1 MIAQDRLYLE
11 LLFVGALL
19 LVILLVNNI
28 FLYKQKITDYI
39 SRMTIAGIVMCAFE
53 IAWALVEGH
62 PNLNAVAY
70 ITGCGYCISFV
81 LFTAFLNRYLIDR
94 FGIKINK
101 IRLIICYVIPITA
114 FALICTSTPWT
125 HLVFKMTETGQVQ
138 EMILFGTLFYG
149 LLFVY
154 TFSPILLAIYFLTI
168 GKKKRPKNGEIP
180 ASLFV
185 FCIMTPILYWLEE
198 LILGEKLSNY
208 ENLSLPVSI
217 ALVYLVTNVST
228 HTVLKSRAKVEAIE
242 TDLRIASKIQ
252 TDALPPTTPEF
263 DKYLNIDMK
272 CCLNTAKE
280 VGGDFYDYFFIDE
293 NRMCFLIAD
302 VSGKGTPAALFMMTA
317 KTIIKDYA
325 LFKESTSEILNE
337 ANVRLCENNKES
349 MFATVWIGILDI
361 RTMTLQYTNAGHNY
375 PILQRKGK
383 GCEELETVHGLM
395 LAAFENTQYD
405 QSEIHLEKGDRL
417 LLYTDGATEAH
428 NKDNELYGV
437 EKVEK
442 MLEDTRDCSG
452 EETLNKMVDD
462 INSFAKGISQF
473 DDITMVII
481 SIKE

>member
-1 MIAQDRLYLE
+1 ML
-11 LLFVGALL
+11 
-19 LVILLVNNI
+19 
-28 FLYKQKITDYI
+28 LYKQKVTDYI
-39 SRMTIAGIVMCAFE
+39 SLMTIAGIVMCAFE
-53 IAWALVEGH
+53 IAWMVAEKH
-62 PNLNAVAY
+62 PELNTFAY
-70 ITGCGYCISFV
+70 VTGCGYCISFV
-81 LFTAFLNRYLIDR
+81 VFVALLNLYLVNR

-101 IRLIICYVIPITA
+101 RRLIIGYIIPITA
-114 FALICTSTPWT
+114 FALICISTPWT
-125 HLVFKMTETGQVQ
+125 HLVFKMTETGKVQ
-138 EMILFGTLFYG
+138 EMVLFGTLFDG
-149 LLFVY
+149 LLYFYV
-154 TFSPILLAIYFLTI
+154 FSPIIMAIYFLTI
-168 GKKKRPKNGEIP
+168 GKKRRPENGEIP
-180 ASLFV
+180 ASMFV
-185 FCIMTPILYWLEE
+185 FCIMIPILYWLEVLLLGDE
-198 LILGEKLSNY
+198 LVGY

-228 HTVLKSRAKVEAIE
+228 QSVLKSRAKVEAIE

-263 DKYLNIDMK
+263 DKYINIDMK

-280 VGGDFYDYFFIDE
+280 VGGDFYDYFFIDK

-325 LFKESTSEILNE
+325 LIKESTSEILNE

-395 LAAFENTQYD
+395 LAGFETTQYK

-417 LLYTDGATEAH
+417 LLYTDGVTEAH
-428 NKDNELYGV
+428 SQNNEMYGV

-462 INSFAKGISQF
+462 INSFAKGVSQF

>member
-1 MIAQDRLYLE
+1 MIALDRLYLE

-53 IAWALVEGH
+53 IAWMMVSEH
-62 PNLNAVAY
+62 PEINTVAY
-70 ITGCGYCISFV
+70 IAGCGYCISFV
-81 LFTAFLNRYLIDR
+81 LFVAFLNRYLIDR
-94 FGIKINK
+94 IGIEINRT
-101 IRLIICYVIPITA
+101 RLVIGYIIPVIV
-114 FALICTSTPWT
+114 FALLCISTPWT
-125 HLVFKMTETGQVQ
+125 HLLFKMTETGQVQ
-138 EMILFGTLFYG
+138 EMILFETLFVG
-149 LLFVY
+149 LLYFYV
-154 TFSPILLAIYFLTI
+154 FSPILLAIYFLTI

-337 ANVRLCENNKES
+337 ANIRLCENNKES

-395 LAAFENTQYD
+395 LAAFENTQYN

-437 EKVEK
+437 ERVER

-452 EETLNKMVDD
+452 ETTLDRMVEN
-462 INSFAKGISQF
+462 INTFAKGVSQF

>member
-1 MIAQDRLYLE
+1 MIAEDRLYLE
-11 LLFVGALL
+11 LLFVGAIL
-19 LVILLVNNI
+19 LVILLVNNML
-28 FLYKQKITDYI
+28 LYKQKVTDYI
-39 SRMTIAGIVMCAFE
+39 SLMTIAGIVMCAFE
-53 IAWALVEGH
+53 IAWMVAEKH
-62 PNLNAVAY
+62 PELNTFAY
-70 ITGCGYCISFV
+70 VTGCGYCISFV
-81 LFTAFLNRYLIDR
+81 VFVALLNLYLVNR

-101 IRLIICYVIPITA
+101 RRLIIGYIIPITA
-114 FALICTSTPWT
+114 FALICISTPWT
-125 HLVFKMTETGQVQ
+125 HLVFKMTETGKVQ
-138 EMILFGTLFYG
+138 EMVLFGTLFDG
-149 LLFVY
+149 LLYFYV
-154 TFSPILLAIYFLTI
+154 FSPIIMAIYFLTI
-168 GKKKRPKNGEIP
+168 GKKRRPENGEIP
-180 ASLFV
+180 ASMFV
-185 FCIMTPILYWLEE
+185 FCIMIPILYWLEVLLLGDE
-198 LILGEKLSNY
+198 LVGY

-228 HTVLKSRAKVEAIE
+228 QSVLKSRAKVEAIE
-242 TDLRIASKIQ
+242 TDLRIAAKIQ

-280 VGGDFYDYFFIDE
+280 VGGDFYDYFFIDK

-325 LFKESTSEILNE
+325 LIKESTSEILNE

-395 LAAFENTQYD
+395 LAGFETTQYK

-428 NKDNELYGV
+428 NKNNELYGV

-452 EETLNKMVDD
+452 EETLNKMIDD
-462 INSFAKGISQF
+462 INSFAKGVSQF

>member
-1 MIAQDRLYLE
+1 MAAQDRLYLE

-53 IAWALVEGH
+53 IAWMMVSEH
-62 PNLNAVAY
+62 PEINTVAY
-70 ITGCGYCISFV
+70 IAGCGYCISFV
-81 LFTAFLNRYLIDR
+81 LFAAFLNRYLIDR
-94 FGIKINK
+94 IGIEINRT
-101 IRLIICYVIPITA
+101 RLVIGYIIPVIV
-114 FALICTSTPWT
+114 FALLCISTPWT
-125 HLVFKMTETGQVQ
+125 HLLFKMTETGQVQ
-138 EMILFGTLFYG
+138 EMILFETLFVG
-149 LLFVY
+149 LLYFYV
-154 TFSPILLAIYFLTI
+154 FSPILLAIYFLTI

-395 LAAFENTQYD
+395 LAAFDNTQYD

-437 EKVEK
+437 ERVER

-452 EETLNKMVDD
+452 ETTLDRMVEN
-462 INSFAKGISQF
+462 INTFAKGVSQF

>member
-53 IAWALVEGH
+53 IAWMMVSEH
-62 PNLNAVAY
+62 PEINTVAY
-70 ITGCGYCISFV
+70 IAGCGYCISFV
-81 LFTAFLNRYLIDR
+81 LFAAFLNRYLIDR
-94 FGIKINK
+94 IGIEINRT
-101 IRLIICYVIPITA
+101 RLVIGYIIPVIV
-114 FALICTSTPWT
+114 FALLCISTPWT
-125 HLVFKMTETGQVQ
+125 HLLFKMTETGQVQ
-138 EMILFGTLFYG
+138 EMILFETLFAG
-149 LLFVY
+149 LLYFYV
-154 TFSPILLAIYFLTI
+154 FSPILLAIYFLTI

-198 LILGEKLSNY
+198 LILGEKLSDY

-317 KTIIKDYA
+317 KTIIKDCA

-395 LAAFENTQYD
+395 LAAFENTQYN

-437 EKVEK
+437 ERVER

-452 EETLNKMVDD
+452 ETTLDRMVEN
-462 INSFAKGISQF
+462 INTFAKDVSQF

>member
-53 IAWALVEGH
+53 IAWMMVSEH
-62 PNLNAVAY
+62 PEINTVAY
-70 ITGCGYCISFV
+70 IAGCGYCISFV
-81 LFTAFLNRYLIDR
+81 LFAAFLNRYLIDR
-94 FGIKINK
+94 IGIEINRT
-101 IRLIICYVIPITA
+101 RLVIGYIIPVIV
-114 FALICTSTPWT
+114 FALLCISTPWT
-125 HLVFKMTETGQVQ
+125 HLLFKMTETGQVQ
-138 EMILFGTLFYG
+138 EMILFETLFVG
-149 LLFVY
+149 LLYFYV
-154 TFSPILLAIYFLTI
+154 FSPILLAIYFLTI

-180 ASLFV
+180 VSLFV

-395 LAAFENTQYD
+395 LAAFENTQYN

-417 LLYTDGATEAH
+417 LLYTDGTTEAH

-437 EKVEK
+437 ERVER
-442 MLEDTRDCSG
+442 MLEETRDCSG
-452 EETLNKMVDD
+452 ETTLDRMVEN
-462 INSFAKGISQF
+462 INTFAKGVSQF

>member
-1 MIAQDRLYLE
+1 
-11 LLFVGALL
+11 
-19 LVILLVNNI
+19 
-28 FLYKQKITDYI
+28 
-39 SRMTIAGIVMCAFE
+39 
-53 IAWALVEGH
+53 
-62 PNLNAVAY
+62 
-70 ITGCGYCISFV
+70 
-81 LFTAFLNRYLIDR
+81 
-94 FGIKINK
+94 
-101 IRLIICYVIPITA
+101 
-114 FALICTSTPWT
+114 
-125 HLVFKMTETGQVQ
+125 
-138 EMILFGTLFYG
+138 
-149 LLFVY
+149 
-154 TFSPILLAIYFLTI
+154 
-168 GKKKRPKNGEIP
+168 
-180 ASLFV
+180 
-185 FCIMTPILYWLEE
+185 
-198 LILGEKLSNY
+198 
-208 ENLSLPVSI
+208 
-217 ALVYLVTNVST
+217 
-228 HTVLKSRAKVEAIE
+228 
-242 TDLRIASKIQ
+242 
-252 TDALPPTTPEF
+252 
-263 DKYLNIDMK
+263 MK
-272 CCLNTAKE
+272 CSLNTAKE

-462 INSFAKGISQF
+462 INSFAKGVSQF

>member
-53 IAWALVEGH
+53 IAWMMVSEH
-62 PNLNAVAY
+62 PEINTVAY
-70 ITGCGYCISFV
+70 IAGCGYCISFV
-81 LFTAFLNRYLIDR
+81 LFAAFLNRYLIDR
-94 FGIKINK
+94 IGIEINRT
-101 IRLIICYVIPITA
+101 RLVIGYIIPVIV
-114 FALICTSTPWT
+114 FALLCISTPWT
-125 HLVFKMTETGQVQ
+125 HLLFIMTETGQVQ
-138 EMILFGTLFYG
+138 EMILFETLFAG
-149 LLFVY
+149 LLYFYV
-154 TFSPILLAIYFLTI
+154 FSPILLAIYFLTI

-395 LAAFENTQYD
+395 LAAFENTQYN

-437 EKVEK
+437 ERVER

-452 EETLNKMVDD
+452 ETTLDRMVEN
-462 INSFAKGISQF
+462 INTFAKGVSQF

>member
-1 MIAQDRLYLE
+1 MIAEDRLYLE
-11 LLFVGALL
+11 LLFVGAIL
-19 LVILLVNNI
+19 LVILLVNNML
-28 FLYKQKITDYI
+28 LYKQKVTDYI
-39 SRMTIAGIVMCAFE
+39 SLMTIAGIVMCAFE
-53 IAWALVEGH
+53 IAWMVAEKH
-62 PNLNAVAY
+62 PELNTFAY
-70 ITGCGYCISFV
+70 VTGCGYCISFV
-81 LFTAFLNRYLIDR
+81 VFVALLNLYLVNR

-101 IRLIICYVIPITA
+101 RRLIIGYIIPITA
-114 FALICTSTPWT
+114 FALICISTPWT
-125 HLVFKMTETGQVQ
+125 HLVFKMTETGKVQ
-138 EMILFGTLFYG
+138 EMVLFGTLFDG
-149 LLFVY
+149 LLYFYV
-154 TFSPILLAIYFLTI
+154 FSPIIMAIYFLTI
-168 GKKKRPKNGEIP
+168 GKKRRPENGEIP
-180 ASLFV
+180 ASMFV
-185 FCIMTPILYWLEE
+185 FCIMIPILYWLEVLLLGDE
-198 LILGEKLSNY
+198 LVGY

-228 HTVLKSRAKVEAIE
+228 QSVLKSRAKVEAIE

-263 DKYLNIDMK
+263 DKYINIDMK

-280 VGGDFYDYFFIDE
+280 VGGDFYDYFFIDK

-325 LFKESTSEILNE
+325 LIKESTSEILNE

-395 LAAFENTQYD
+395 LAGFETTQYK

-417 LLYTDGATEAH
+417 LLYTDGVTEAH
-428 NKDNELYGV
+428 SQNNEMYGV

-462 INSFAKGISQF
+462 INSFAKGVSQF

>member
-11 LLFVGALL
+11 LLFVGAILL
-19 LVILLVNNI
+19 IILLVNNI
-28 FLYKQKITDYI
+28 LLYKQKITDYI

-53 IAWALVEGH
+53 IAWTMVEKH
-62 PNLNAVAY
+62 PELNTLAY
-70 ITGCGYCISFV
+70 IAGCGYCISFV
-81 LFTAFLNRYLIDR
+81 VFAALLNRYLVGKL
-94 FGIKINK
+94 GIEINK
-101 IRLIICYVIPITA
+101 IGLIIGYIIPVTA
-114 FALICTSTPWT
+114 FAILCISTPWT
-125 HLVFKMTETGQVQ
+125 HLVFKMTETGRVQ
-138 EMILFGTLFYG
+138 EMVLFGTLYIG
-149 LLFVY
+149 LLYFYV
-154 TFSPILLAIYFLTI
+154 FSPIILTIYFLTI
-168 GKKKRPKNGEIP
+168 GRKKKPENAEILG
-180 ASLFV
+180 SFFV
-185 FCIMTPILYWLEE
+185 FCIMIPILYWLQQ

-228 HTVLKSRAKVEAIE
+228 KTVLKSRAKVEAIE
-242 TDLRIASKIQ
+242 TDLRIAAKIQ

-272 CCLNTAKE
+272 CSLNTAKE

-383 GCEELETVHGLM
+383 DCEELETVHGLM

-462 INSFAKGISQF
+462 INSFAKGVSQF

>member
-1 MIAQDRLYLE
+1 
-11 LLFVGALL
+11 
-19 LVILLVNNI
+19 
-28 FLYKQKITDYI
+28 
-39 SRMTIAGIVMCAFE
+39 
-53 IAWALVEGH
+53 
-62 PNLNAVAY
+62 
-70 ITGCGYCISFV
+70 
-81 LFTAFLNRYLIDR
+81 
-94 FGIKINK
+94 
-101 IRLIICYVIPITA
+101 
-114 FALICTSTPWT
+114 
-125 HLVFKMTETGQVQ
+125 MTETGQVQ
-138 EMILFGTLFYG
+138 EMILFETLFVG
-149 LLFVY
+149 LLYFYV
-154 TFSPILLAIYFLTI
+154 FSPILLAIYFLTI

-180 ASLFV
+180 VSLFV

-395 LAAFENTQYD
+395 LAAFENTQYN

-417 LLYTDGATEAH
+417 LLYTDGTTEAH

-437 EKVEK
+437 ERVER
-442 MLEDTRDCSG
+442 MLEETRDCSG
-452 EETLNKMVDD
+452 ETTLDRMVEN
-462 INSFAKGISQF
+462 INTFAKGVSQF